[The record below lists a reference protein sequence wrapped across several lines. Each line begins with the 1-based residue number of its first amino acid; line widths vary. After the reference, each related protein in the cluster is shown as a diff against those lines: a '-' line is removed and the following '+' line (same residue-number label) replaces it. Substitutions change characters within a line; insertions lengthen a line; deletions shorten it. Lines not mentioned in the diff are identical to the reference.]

1 MEKFYV
7 ISVNGVYKG
16 KKNFY
21 YISQNHDGAYRF
33 TYEQLDA
40 IRFFSVREA
49 LQFARDNYLDI
60 LTAMASNNAKMVTK
74 TLAVRE
80 VIWKFIPKYEINE
93 RVLEF
98 EKTWDENVDAE
109 VKNEAEASD
118 NAQHESSDNDVEPK
132 SGVAAEVSVDE
143 V

>member
-1 MEKFYV
+1 MNKNYV

-21 YISQNHDGAYRF
+21 YITNTLEGLRF
-33 TYEQLDA
+33 TYNVDDA
-40 IRFFSVREA
+40 RKFDSVREA
-49 LQFARDNYLDI
+49 LQFARDNYMAL

-80 VIWKFIPKYEINE
+80 MIFKFIPKYEINE
-93 RVLEF
+93 SVLEF

-118 NAQHESSDNDVEPK
+118 NAQHESSNNDIESE
-132 SGVAAEVSVDE
+132 SGMENEMPVDA

>member
-1 MEKFYV
+1 MNKNYV

-21 YISQNHDGAYRF
+21 YITNTLEGLRF
-33 TYEQLDA
+33 TYNVDDA
-40 IRFFSVREA
+40 RKFDSVREA
-49 LQFARDNYLDI
+49 LQFARDNYMAL

-80 VIWKFIPKYEINE
+80 MIFKFISKYEINE
-93 RVLEF
+93 SVLEF

-118 NAQHESSDNDVEPK
+118 NAQHESSNNDIESE
-132 SGVAAEVSVDE
+132 SGMENEMPVDA